1 MKMAKL
7 IPDRPIDIH
16 KGQCGR
22 IGVLAGSRQMMGAAI
37 LTARAS
43 LRSGSGLVYLMTLEE
58 FSPWINTAYPE
69 LIVLPLKTRGAFL
82 TEASFS
88 NITRYIER
96 YRFDCLAVGPG
107 LGREKSTQK
116 MARKVIGY
124 CAQKELP
131 AVIDADGLMAL
142 SVNFFKPFSKKVQ
155 FVLTPHSK
163 EFDSLFQ
170 SVPIHNDKNNTY
182 FCRRSLE
189 VNSSSLTLRAFRKR
203 NVSTTTNV
211 VVDNTT
217 IPEKKSKAWHAAK
230 HIGQVIV
237 FKGHKTVI
245 ASPEKVTINSTGNPG
260 MATAGSG
267 DVLTGVIA
275 SWIGQGVPV
284 YESAVLGTYIH
295 GLAGDIQYREKNIGL
310 IASDILEGIP
320 DAIRTSKR
328 R

>member
-211 VVDNTT
+211 VVDTLSPLVYSSLQYYEIFLHPFEIENDSLDL
-217 IPEKKSKAWHAAK
+217 K
-230 HIGQVIV
+230 
-237 FKGHKTVI
+237 I
-245 ASPEKVTINSTGNPG
+245 ATDSLFVSITGDHHFFSIMSLPF
-260 MATAGSG
+260 
-267 DVLTGVIA
+267 L
-275 SWIGQGVPV
+275 Q
-284 YESAVLGTYIH
+284 
-295 GLAGDIQYREKNIGL
+295 KL
-310 IASDILEGIP
+310 IF
-320 DAIRTSKR
+320 
-328 R
+328 